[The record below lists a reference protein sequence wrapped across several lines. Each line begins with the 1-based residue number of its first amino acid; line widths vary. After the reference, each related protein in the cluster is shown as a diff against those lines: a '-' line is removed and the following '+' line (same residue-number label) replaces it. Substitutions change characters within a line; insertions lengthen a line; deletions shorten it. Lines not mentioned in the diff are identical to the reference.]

1 MEVRRPLTQNQTQH
15 AGAGAPICLS
25 CFLVALARRLLQNT
39 FFLLFIL
46 LSFVFIFYFLL
57 FWGGVFSFPASGL
70 VSFVTHTFYH
80 FHDCF
85 KAALSGEPG
94 SSDLALLGMYLI
106 QEKWIYSFWR
116 GRFTSQKLCQAKTWI
131 IESTLSRWKQ
141 PLCRAETIT
150 AGQIEQQMCWD
161 ESDWIKSRL
170 GERLIGLPGWRTS
183 GAPPPP
189 TPTGLV
195 GIKRKRTFFKCQRV
209 WVAKKMTA
217 RHHWTQLNSAAA
229 LFEMPRT
236 RSYISQTRLFS
247 PFSV

>member
-1 MEVRRPLTQNQTQH
+1 MEH
-15 AGAGAPICLS
+15 ADRG
-25 CFLVALARRLLQNT
+25 
-39 FFLLFIL
+39 
-46 LSFVFIFYFLL
+46 
-57 FWGGVFSFPASGL
+57 
-70 VSFVTHTFYH
+70 VSFDFIVTHTNGSQETFDPESDAARWGWCTHLPLLLSCCFGTETFAKHLFFVVYFAFFCFYILFFAVLRRSVLISCIRTGFIRHTHFFKKKNVSYH

-94 SSDLALLGMYLI
+94 SSNLALLGMYLI

-150 AGQIEQQMCWD
+150 AGQIEQEMCWD

-189 TPTGLV
+189 PTPTGLV
-195 GIKRKRTFFKCQRV
+195 GIKRKRTFFKCQ
-209 WVAKKMTA
+209 
-217 RHHWTQLNSAAA
+217 
-229 LFEMPRT
+229 
-236 RSYISQTRLFS
+236 
-247 PFSV
+247 SVGC